1 MHIRPLLPRDW
12 EDVSAIM
19 AGSLGPAAL
28 DDQLPT
34 PEQWEERYLPNHR
47 LVAANREGRVT
58 GWAALEPVSN
68 RPAFAG
74 VAGVAVFVEPAY
86 RGQGFGRHLLA
97 NLIAA
102 ADEAG
107 FWTLQVYVAPQNTAA
122 LHLLKD
128 SGFRTVG
135 RRERFAQ
142 VNGVRHDAVLLE
154 RRLPEDAAEAEA
166 LTQEI
171 PEAS

>member
-1 MHIRPLLPRDW
+1 MHIRPLLARDW
-12 EDVSAIM
+12 ADVSAIM
-19 AGSLGPAAL
+19 AGSLGPVVL
-28 DDQLPT
+28 DDELPT
-34 PEQWEERYLPNHR
+34 WEQWDERYLPAHR

-74 VAGVAVFVEPAY
+74 VAHVAAFVDPAY
-86 RGQGFGRHLLA
+86 RGQGFGHHLLA
-97 NLIAA
+97 NLVAG

-107 FWTLQVYVAPQNTAA
+107 LWTLQAYVSPQNLAA
-122 LHLLKD
+122 GQLLRQF
-128 SGFRTVG
+128 SFRTVG
-135 RRERFAQ
+135 RRERLAL
-142 VNGVRHDAVLLE
+142 VGGVWHDAVLFE
-154 RRLPEDAAEAEA
+154 RRAHGQSAEEET